1 MDEGDEIEGIMEG
14 FLDRS
19 MESLETMRGE
29 NVGLGVVELVF
40 LVVKVLESFF
50 WLFLFFSWNKDYYLL
65 LEWNVGG
72 GVGYLRRLGKV

>member
-50 WLFLFFSWNKDYYLL
+50 WLFLFFS
-65 LEWNVGG
+65 
-72 GVGYLRRLGKV
+72 